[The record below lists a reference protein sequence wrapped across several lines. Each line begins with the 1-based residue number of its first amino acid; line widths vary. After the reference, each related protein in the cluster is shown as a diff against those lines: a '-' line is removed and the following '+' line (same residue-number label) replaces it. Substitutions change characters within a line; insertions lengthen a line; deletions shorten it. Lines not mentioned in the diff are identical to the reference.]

1 MKNIEQLR
9 LNSWA
14 VNVQA
19 HLVVLAKLIS
29 THQRNT

>member
-14 VNVQA
+14 VNVQSRTSGSA
-19 HLVVLAKLIS
+19 G
-29 THQRNT
+29 